1 MLTSLDSGCEAGAGW
16 GVGAKDR
23 AKGVCKGH
31 VLQAIINSLDF
42 LRSAKRNK
50 NTFCTQNDMVLLI
63 NRLLWCLDGEWVVE
77 RKWEGHGL
85 GRRGGRG
92 AYSGY
97 RLEVEPTGPAGA
109 LDTGHKRGGDT
120 WFPS

>member
-1 MLTSLDSGCEAGAGW
+1 
-16 GVGAKDR
+16 
-23 AKGVCKGH
+23 
-31 VLQAIINSLDF
+31 
-42 LRSAKRNK
+42 
-50 NTFCTQNDMVLLI
+50 MVLI

-77 RKWEGHGL
+77 RKWEAMGWVDGV
-85 GRRGGRG
+85 GEG